1 MKDLQKRLSELPA
14 GLEPLYQRMVENIK
28 PRYQEQAAQLF
39 LIVDAA
45 AYHLTSLALSFVD
58 EDPKAVLSFQQ
69 GVFSGEEIERRHI
82 LVSKRLKSRCVGLI
96 EISVPRDDSLYKSIS
111 SANWEAYRV
120 QFLHLTV
127 KEFLTTHKM
136 QNWLATRPS
145 TNTPNLHVQILTCCI
160 RQLQVTNCMEF
171 GHWRPERKELKKNF
185 DQIELI
191 YSFQRASGIIR
202 MIFFHALQAEKVLHR
217 SQLNYLEALDRLMQ
231 AVVVSRLPRILER
244 DGSEKK
250 LRPLHWTTL
259 RYDGWLEP
267 VQWQS
272 DSVAY
277 LVTIGM
283 ARAVTEKIQAGY
295 QPSSKPGRPLLH
307 YAIGNSHIV
316 YDYAIDPNNER
327 DKVDPNIVEGLLEKG
342 CDPNQILK
350 LGEQAEM
357 EYEYGETVWDDIL
370 LHIWRRFCSP
380 SPTTELAREYYGQLL
395 EQETAMN
402 DLRLRWLKTFRLL
415 VEYGANVKTPPLT
428 IYSQSLSG
436 RVGFKMSALSIFD
449 DSFAAFDH
457 PLVQSTRELL
467 ISKGGTVLKERVSDK
482 DWRFPSGA
490 KKGAT
495 SRLACC
501 CSPS

>member
-39 LIVDAA
+39 LIVDTA

-69 GVFSGEEIERRHI
+69 GVFSDEEIERRHI

-96 EISVPRDDSLYKSIS
+96 EIRVPRDEALYKSIS
-111 SANWEAYRV
+111 SANWEAYQV

-145 TNTPNLHVQILTCCI
+145 MNTPNIHVRLLSCCI
-160 RQLQVTNCMEF
+160 RELQVTDCSEF
-171 GHWRPERKELKKNF
+171 HRWNTEEKKREAYVEENYF
-185 DQIELI
+185 VW
-191 YSFQRASGIIR
+191 SFHRLTGTIHVIL
-202 MIFFHALQAEKVLHR
+202 FHALQAEKVLHR

-231 AVVVSRLPRILER
+231 ATVVSRLPRILER
-244 DGSEKK
+244 NESEKK
-250 LRPLHWTTL
+250 LRPPHWTTL
-259 RYDGWLEP
+259 RYEDWFEP

-272 DSVAY
+272 DYVAY

-316 YDYAIDPNNER
+316 SDYAIDRNDER

-350 LGEQAEM
+350 MGEQAEM

-415 VEYGANVKTPPLT
+415 VEYGANVKNPPLT
-428 IYSQSLSG
+428 IYSRGLSG
-436 RVGFKMSALSIFD
+436 LVGFKMSVLSIFD